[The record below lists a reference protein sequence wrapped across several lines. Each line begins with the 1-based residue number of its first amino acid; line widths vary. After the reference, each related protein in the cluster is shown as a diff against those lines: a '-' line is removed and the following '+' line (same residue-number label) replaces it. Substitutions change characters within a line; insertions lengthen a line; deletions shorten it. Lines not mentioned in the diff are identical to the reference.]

1 MTILNEVLRN
11 DPRYWFLKQAY
22 HKLQP
27 PYNKHFAVAVASES
41 GGGKSYSTLS
51 CAYANY
57 PDLDP
62 NESIAF
68 DARKFLE
75 ISKGNHKTAFP
86 LILDDAGLTAFS
98 GDALSKEVG
107 AISKVA
113 QSIRHKNWQVYL
125 NLPNLDLLAKSV
137 RITNHYY
144 LEPVWIDY
152 ETEECFCKFQRM
164 HINPKGGDKLRFISP
179 RKWITEYNEVTQYE
193 ELKKQI
199 FHTVPVPHPPKH
211 LAKVYDKLKEE
222 NMQKFREET
231 RIELE
236 KRHQAKMRIKPKQQ
250 DIIKIIKE
258 NPQNFMKDG
267 EVSVT
272 IVANKFDIA
281 SSTAHQIVKNVR
293 ESLQMEKG
301 TLSSSE
307 SFLSKVKQLNEGF
320 TSANSSQ

>member
-1 MTILNEVLRN
+1 MTKLNDILRN

-22 HKLQP
+22 HRLQP
-27 PYNKHFAVAVASES
+27 PFNKHFAVAVASES

-57 PDLDP
+57 PDINI
-62 NESIAF
+62 NESVAF

-75 ISKGNHKTAFP
+75 ISKGHHKTAFP
-86 LILDDAGLTAFS
+86 MILDDAGLTAFS

-144 LEPVWIDY
+144 MEPVWIDY
-152 ETEECFCKFQRM
+152 TTEECFCKFQRM
-164 HINPKGGDKLRFISP
+164 HINPKGGDKLKFVSP
-179 RKWITEYNEVTQYE
+179 RKWVTQLNEVTGYE

-199 FHTVPVPHPPKH
+199 YHTVPVPHPPKH
-211 LAKVYDKLKEE
+211 LAKEYESLKEE

-236 KRHQAKMRIKPKQQ
+236 KRHQAKLRKTLKTNDMV
-250 DIIKIIKE
+250 KIIKE
-258 NPQNFMKDG
+258 HPENFMKNG
-267 EVSVT
+267 EINVNV
-272 IVANKFDIA
+272 VAVKFDIPT
-281 SSTAHQIVKNVR
+281 STSYQIVKNVK
-293 ESLQMEKG
+293 ETMNL
-301 TLSSSE
+301 
-307 SFLSKVKQLNEGF
+307 
-320 TSANSSQ
+320 